1 MSNYQGFSDIWKK
14 NLNKILNKNSYSGN
28 NQISFQSI
36 NSGKNLEL
44 TECLFDDL
52 LPYSLASSPISSVN
66 TTDNM
71 WIISSMYSR
80 LSRTT
85 DNLVVLDDEFP
96 LGIIGGREILK
107 GILKNP
113 TPYFFHDVL
122 SSEIMNRKF
131 YLDTRFAKFHKLL
144 EQMQKIKRNFAII
157 QNSKQSFS
165 AISIREIIEIGALC
179 QSNIRVSDFAERK
192 IQSIKRDDTVEFLLK
207 SLLHEET
214 DLLMLENELL
224 FIDQNIVIEK
234 IVGDLNYLQDVDNFL
249 ELSTSVF
256 KFESPKLIPEKLT
269 ISEVC
274 KLMLYMKHPYVMTS
288 DRIWTPRDVVDI
300 MSLGW

>member
-1 MSNYQGFSDIWKK
+1 VSKSYLKSLHRDVSCIASTCKT
-14 NLNKILNKNSYSGN
+14 SYSGN

-288 DRIWTPRDVVDI
+288 DRIWTPRDVVDV

>member
-192 IQSIKRDDTVEFLLK
+192 MQSIKRDDTVEFLLK